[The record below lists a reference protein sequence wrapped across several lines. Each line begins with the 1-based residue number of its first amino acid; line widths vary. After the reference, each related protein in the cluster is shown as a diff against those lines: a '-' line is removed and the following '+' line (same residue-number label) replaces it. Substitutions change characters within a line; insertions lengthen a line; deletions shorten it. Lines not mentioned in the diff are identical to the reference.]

1 MKKLLLFLTLSICC
15 LSLTAQ
21 SISKKKLGFVPYTDP
36 DFAEE
41 EYREAVYKN
50 LYETALRIFINT
62 QRFIILDRESF
73 DIIKI
78 EKEFQKGEDLINSE
92 IIEQGKILAAQI
104 LAIAKITTLSVSL
117 NEDGKTYTA
126 FIVCEFKQ
134 IDVETG
140 KAVNALQLQ
149 GSSAEMMIGKKPTTA
164 QEAISRAVKKM
175 ENDLEKWVREN
186 FPLAMKVLEV
196 QESDMSLIVEGGRE
210 TGLTKQYKLRAVKMK
225 MVNGR
230 KYVETLAKVTFSSE
244 GLGEEATK
252 LIIKDEADWKTFLA
266 VWKADKTSVLV
277 FEDNR

>member
-1 MKKLLLFLTLSICC
+1 MKKLVLFLTLLICGFS
-15 LSLTAQ
+15 LSAQ
-21 SISKKKLGFVPYTDP
+21 SITKKKLGFVPYTDP

-73 DIIKI
+73 DVIKI

-117 NEDGKTYTA
+117 NEDGKTYTS

-149 GSSAEMMIGKKPTTA
+149 GSSADMLGKKPTTA
-164 QEAISRAVKKM
+164 QEAISRSVKKM

-210 TGLTKQYKLRAVKMK
+210 TGLTKQYKLRAVKLK
-225 MVNGR
+225 MVDGR
-230 KYVETLAKVTFSSE
+230 KYVETLAKVSFSSE

-252 LIIKDEADWKTFLA
+252 LLIKDEVEWKKFLA
-266 VWKADKTSVLV
+266 VWKTDKTSVLV